1 MSKSDIIGQLF
12 VNHGTKEAI
21 MNIMVMGGSGLFGRK
36 TAAYLLKDP
45 EVKKVVSLDMAP
57 PTEWFLKSIEND
69 RDKFQFVRGDVSQ
82 LEDILNPMKQYAID
96 RVINWAFIMVTE
108 LQGEPRLVT
117 KVNVIGMSNAFEA
130 AKIMNVK
137 RVVYAS
143 SETVYGPQ
151 AMYGMREVT
160 EDDQTNPTHSY
171 AVCKLYAE
179 IMAGQYQRLYGM
191 SFTGLRPTI
200 GYGHGGRS
208 PAQYWSDIPSAAAI
222 GKPFAMEGDGQ
233 GLSSLVAADDVAE
246 FTRILIKAD
255 ASPHPVYNVGGP
267 PQTPQDLATVVSKYI
282 PDAIIT
288 FGEQPMMDKEG
299 KTGLP
304 WLVSGERAKKD
315 FGFSCLSLEKAVLI
329 HINDARLEAGLKPIK
344 G

>member
-1 MSKSDIIGQLF
+1 
-12 VNHGTKEAI
+12 

-36 TAAYLLKDP
+36 TVAYLLKDP
-45 EVKKVVSLDMAP
+45 AVKKVISLDIVP
-57 PTEWFLKSIEND
+57 PPEWYVKSIEKY

-82 LEDILNPMKQYAID
+82 LEDLLNPMKQYAID
-96 RVINWAFIMVTE
+96 RVINWAFIMATE
-108 LQGEPRLVT
+108 LQGEPRLLT
-117 KVNVIGMSNAFEA
+117 KINVIGMSNAFEA

-179 IMAGQYQRLYGM
+179 IMAGQYQRLYGI

-208 PAQYWSDIPSAAAI
+208 PAQYWSDIPSGAAV
-222 GKPFAMEGDGQ
+222 GKPFSIEGDGKE
-233 GLSSLVAADDVAE
+233 LASLVAADDIAE

-267 PQTPQDLATVVSKYI
+267 PKTPRDMAAVVKKHI
-282 PDAIIT
+282 PDAKIT
-288 FGEQPMMDKEG
+288 FGKKSMMDKEG
-299 KTGLP
+299 KSGLP

-315 FGFSCLSLEKAVLI
+315 FSFTCLPIEKAVLI
-329 HINDARLEAGLKPIK
+329 HINDARLEARLKPIK

>member
-1 MSKSDIIGQLF
+1 
-12 VNHGTKEAI
+12 

-36 TAAYLLKDP
+36 TVEALLKDKD
-45 EVKKVVSLDMAP
+45 VKTVVSLDMIP
-57 PTEWFLKSIEND
+57 PPAWFMKTV
-69 RDKFQFVRGDVSQ
+69 DKFAGKFHYVRGNVSEI
-82 LEDILNPMKQYAID
+82 EDLLNPIKQYAID

-108 LQGEPRLVT
+108 VQGEPRLNT
-117 KVNVIGMSNAFEA
+117 KVNVLGMSNAFEA
-130 AKIMNVK
+130 SKIMGVK

-179 IMAGQYQRLYGM
+179 VMAGQYQRLYGM

-208 PAQYWSDIPSAAAI
+208 PAQFWSDMPSNCAV
-222 GKPFAMEGDGQ
+222 GKPFSMEGDGR
-233 GLSSLVAADDVAE
+233 GLASLVAADDVAE

-267 PQTPQDLATVVSKYI
+267 PQNPRDLAAVVKKYI
-282 PDAIIT
+282 PDARIA
-288 FGEQPMMDKEG
+288 FGKQPMMDKEG

-315 FGFSCLSLEKAVLI
+315 FGFSCLPMEKAVLI
-329 HINDARLEAGLKPIK
+329 HINDARLEAGMREIK

>member
-1 MSKSDIIGQLF
+1 MK
-12 VNHGTKEAI
+12 A
-21 MNIMVMGGSGLFGRK
+21 
-36 TAAYLLKDP
+36 
-45 EVKKVVSLDMAP
+45 
-57 PTEWFLKSIEND
+57 TEKY
-69 RDKFQFVRGDVSQ
+69 RGKFQFVRGDVTQ
-82 LEDILNPMKQYAID
+82 LEDLLNPMKQYAID
-96 RVINWAFIMVTE
+96 RVINWAFIMATE
-108 LQGEPRLVT
+108 LQGEPRLLT
-117 KVNVIGMSNAFEA
+117 KVNVVGMSNAFEA

-137 RVVYAS
+137 HVVYAS

-208 PAQYWSDIPSAAAI
+208 PAQYWSDMPSAAAT
-222 GKPFAMEGDGQ
+222 GKPFTMEGDGN
-233 GLSSLVAADDVAE
+233 GLASLVSADDVAE
-246 FTRILIKAD
+246 FTRLLIKAP

-267 PQTPQDLATVVSKYI
+267 PKTPRDLAAVVKKYI
-282 PDAIIT
+282 PEAKIK
-288 FGEQPMMDKEG
+288 FGKQPMMDEEG
-299 KTGLP
+299 RFGLP
-304 WLVSGERAKKD
+304 WLVSGKRAKKD
-315 FGFSCLSLEKAVLI
+315 FGFTCLPMEKAVLI

-344 G
+344 V

>member
-1 MSKSDIIGQLF
+1 
-12 VNHGTKEAI
+12 

-36 TAAYLLKDP
+36 TVAALLKDK
-45 EVKKVVSLDMAP
+45 EVKSVVSLDMIP
-57 PTEWFLKSIEND
+57 PPAWFMKTTEKYAA
-69 RDKFQFVRGDVSQ
+69 KFHYVRGNVTEI
-82 LEDILNPMKQYAID
+82 EDILNPMKEYAVD
-96 RVINWAFIMVTE
+96 RLINWAFIMVTE

-130 AKIMNVK
+130 AKMMNVK

-143 SETVYGPQ
+143 SGTVYGPQ
-151 AMYGMREVT
+151 VMYGMREVT

-191 SFTGLRPTI
+191 SFSGLRPTI

-208 PAQYWSDIPSAAAI
+208 PAQYWSDIPSAAAV
-222 GKPFAMEGDGQ
+222 GKPFSMEGDGN
-233 GLSSLVAADDVAE
+233 GLASLVAADDVAE
-246 FTRILIKAD
+246 FTRLLIKAP

-267 PQTPQDLATVVSKYI
+267 PKTPRDLAAVVKKYI
-282 PDAIIT
+282 PDAKIT
-288 FGEQPMMDKEG
+288 FGKRPMMDKKG
-299 KTGLP
+299 KSGLP

-315 FGFSCLSLEKAVLI
+315 FGFTCLPIEKAVLI